1 MTLNELNL
9 NNSETKAPYC
19 NFITPPDFSPDSM
32 PNILLVDLSW
42 EEIEEIAVWFKNT
55 NRATGYNVYLYQDTM
70 WEPDW
75 LTTVKDS
82 VQHVIVNTAE
92 SAITD
97 VKMRWIK
104 EPTTWYYG
112 PVQFKGSDQQLNRP
126 LDWFL
131 KHAK

>member
-1 MTLNELNL
+1 
-9 NNSETKAPYC
+9 
-19 NFITPPDFSPDSM
+19 M

-55 NRATGYNVYLYQDTM
+55 NKATGYNVYLYQDTM

-112 PVQFKGSDQQLNRP
+112 PVQFKGSDQQLSRP

-131 KHAK
+131 QHAK